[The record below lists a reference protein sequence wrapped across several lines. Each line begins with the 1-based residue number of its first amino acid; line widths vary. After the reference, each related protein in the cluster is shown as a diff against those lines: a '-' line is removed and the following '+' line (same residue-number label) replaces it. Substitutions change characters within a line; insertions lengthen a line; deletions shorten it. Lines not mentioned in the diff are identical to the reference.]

1 MEIQRLEECRLGV
14 VPEAAP
20 TEAAPPVQTLW
31 QITVLCA
38 HFAKTLIFLP
48 KLDVSTQVWY
58 QMKAY
63 ILHFIIV

>member
-31 QITVLCA
+31 QIAVLSA

-48 KLDVSTQVWY
+48 KLVVFTQIWY
-58 QMKAY
+58 HMKAY
-63 ILHFIIV
+63 TLHFITV

>member
-1 MEIQRLEECRLGV
+1 MEIQHLEECRLGV

-20 TEAAPPVQTLW
+20 PEAL
-31 QITVLCA
+31 I
-38 HFAKTLIFLP
+38 KTLIFLP
-48 KLDVSTQVWY
+48 KLVVSTHIWY